1 MIDAT
6 LRVVGG
12 LCAPRGDAMASG
24 RIAATTTP
32 PRGFVV
38 IVEPVYGR

>member
-6 LRVVGG
+6 RRFVSSSARARL
-12 LCAPRGDAMASG
+12 
-24 RIAATTTP
+24 AAT
-32 PRGFVV
+32 PRQNCCHHDTRKGFVV